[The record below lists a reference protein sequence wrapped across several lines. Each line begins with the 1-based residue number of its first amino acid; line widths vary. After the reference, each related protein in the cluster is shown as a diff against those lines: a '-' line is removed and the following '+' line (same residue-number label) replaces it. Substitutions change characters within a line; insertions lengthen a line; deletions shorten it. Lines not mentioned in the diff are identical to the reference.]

1 MPREKEL
8 FEPTLESIRARA
20 KELYPDKLLFTRPE
34 ASKIMGTSISTLY
47 RRGLGQDI
55 TAEQLARTFA

>member
-20 KELYPDKLLFTRPE
+20 KELYPDKLLFQQEE
-34 ASKIMGTSISTLY
+34 AAKIMGISARTLS
-47 RRGLGQDI
+47 RRGLGKMI
-55 TAEQLARTFA
+55 TAEQLARAFA